1 MPMSNSNANKF
12 MTASSEYI
20 INLDQTLRSI
30 KSDLIINFIHI
41 DHWGL
46 IVTFNRVVS
55 SLDIS
60 IISKYIKNC
69 NNIDINDIQDI
80 QLSQSKLYLKILS
93 ILYIIE
99 GTNMLINSK
108 VIKTF
113 IKSTYIFNNI
123 NIVSKLHIIKVFPK
137 FNIVIV

>member
-1 MPMSNSNANKF
+1 MSNSNANKF

>member
-1 MPMSNSNANKF
+1 MSNSNANKF
-12 MTASSEYI
+12 ITASSEYI

-30 KSDLIINFIHI
+30 KSDLIIDFIHI

-46 IVTFNRVVS
+46 IVTFNRVAS

-69 NNIDINDIQDI
+69 NKIDINDIQDI
-80 QLSQSKLYLKILS
+80 QLSQSKLYLKIFS

-99 GTNMLINSK
+99 GTNVLINSK
-108 VIKTF
+108 VIETF

-123 NIVSKLHIIKVFPK
+123 NIVSRLHIIKVFPK
-137 FNIVIV
+137 FDIVIV

>member
-46 IVTFNRVVS
+46 IVTFNRVAS

-80 QLSQSKLYLKILS
+80 QLPQSKLYLKILS

-99 GTNMLINSK
+99 GTNVLINSK
-108 VIKTF
+108 VIETF

-123 NIVSKLHIIKVFPK
+123 NIVSRLHIIKVFPK
-137 FNIVIV
+137 FDIVIV

>member
-30 KSDLIINFIHI
+30 KSDLIIDFIHI

-46 IVTFNRVVS
+46 IVTFNRVAS

-80 QLSQSKLYLKILS
+80 QLPQSKLYLKILS

-99 GTNMLINSK
+99 GTNVLINSK
-108 VIKTF
+108 VIETF

-123 NIVSKLHIIKVFPK
+123 NIASRLHIIKVFPK
-137 FNIVIV
+137 FDIVIV

>member
-1 MPMSNSNANKF
+1 MSNSNANKF

-30 KSDLIINFIHI
+30 KSDLIIDFIHI

-46 IVTFNRVVS
+46 IVTFNRVAS

-69 NNIDINDIQDI
+69 NKIDINDIQDI
-80 QLSQSKLYLKILS
+80 QLSQSKLYLKIFS

-99 GTNMLINSK
+99 GTNVLINSK
-108 VIKTF
+108 VIETF

-123 NIVSKLHIIKVFPK
+123 NIASRLHIIKVFPK
-137 FNIVIV
+137 FDIVIV

>member
-1 MPMSNSNANKF
+1 MSNSNANKF

-30 KSDLIINFIHI
+30 KSDLIIDFIHI

-46 IVTFNRVVS
+46 IVTFNRVAS

-69 NNIDINDIQDI
+69 NKIDINDIQDI
-80 QLSQSKLYLKILS
+80 QLSQSKLYLKIFS

-99 GTNMLINSK
+99 GTNVLINSK
-108 VIKTF
+108 VIETF

-123 NIVSKLHIIKVFPK
+123 NIVSRLHIIKVFPK
-137 FNIVIV
+137 FDIVIV

>member
-1 MPMSNSNANKF
+1 MSNSNANKF

-46 IVTFNRVVS
+46 IVTFNRVAS

>member
-30 KSDLIINFIHI
+30 KSDLIIDFIHI

-46 IVTFNRVVS
+46 IVTFNRVAS

-80 QLSQSKLYLKILS
+80 QLSQSKLYLKIFS

-99 GTNMLINSK
+99 GTNVLINSK
-108 VIKTF
+108 VIETF

-123 NIVSKLHIIKVFPK
+123 NIASRLHIIKVFPK
-137 FNIVIV
+137 FDIVIV

>member
-1 MPMSNSNANKF
+1 MSNSNANKF

-46 IVTFNRVVS
+46 IVTFNRVAS

-80 QLSQSKLYLKILS
+80 QLPQSKLYLKILS

-99 GTNMLINSK
+99 GTNVLINSK
-108 VIKTF
+108 VIETF

-123 NIVSKLHIIKVFPK
+123 NIVSRLHIIKVFPK
-137 FNIVIV
+137 FDIVIV

>member
-1 MPMSNSNANKF
+1 MSNSNANKF

-30 KSDLIINFIHI
+30 KSDLIIDFIHI

-46 IVTFNRVVS
+46 IVTFNRVAS

-69 NNIDINDIQDI
+69 NKIDINDIQDI

-99 GTNMLINSK
+99 GTNVLINSK
-108 VIKTF
+108 VIETF

-123 NIVSKLHIIKVFPK
+123 NIASRLHIIKVFPK
-137 FNIVIV
+137 FDIVIV

>member
-46 IVTFNRVVS
+46 IVTFNRVAS